1 MNRIIEIGNIDTN
14 TMGGDITSVLSAPSD
29 CAELIPYKLLSI
41 TQVAHMLGVGKDT
54 VYNLLHSGQLGFI
67 EIGKR
72 KKVPMMAIN
81 NYITQNTKY
90 QTKSER
96 NNRLDDKLL
105 ESILYPNHKK
115 MKSIDGGKILERIM
129 RIE

>member
-1 MNRIIEIGNIDTN
+1 MIAI
-14 TMGGDITSVLSAPSD
+14 SQ
-29 CAELIPYKLLSI
+29 CKLFSI
-41 TQVAHMLGVGKDT
+41 TEVARLLGVGKDT
-54 VYNLLHSGQLGFI
+54 VYTLLRAGQLGFI

-96 NNRLDDKLL
+96 NNRLDDKHL
-105 ESILYPNHKK
+105 ESILYPPNHKK

-129 RIE
+129 RNE